1 MITMIIIRIC
11 DEILCEHWIFD
22 GHNSLGKGSSRT
34 WDRSGG
40 ASTKSW
46 GYLQGCE
53 ATLKRSQLL
62 DDFGVPPFQEAS
74 M

>member
-1 MITMIIIRIC
+1 MITTITIGIW

-46 GYLQGCE
+46 GYLNPRLRSNTK
-53 ATLKRSQLL
+53 TLAVT
-62 DDFGVPPFQEAS
+62 G
-74 M
+74 